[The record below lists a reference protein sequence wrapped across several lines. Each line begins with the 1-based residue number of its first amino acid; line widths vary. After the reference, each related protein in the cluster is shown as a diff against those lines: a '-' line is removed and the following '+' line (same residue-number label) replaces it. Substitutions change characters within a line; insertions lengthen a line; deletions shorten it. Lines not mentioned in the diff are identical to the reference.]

1 MFTVEQLSAL
11 GINTD
16 EIKSG
21 VIESITEALM
31 PSIHEDVYDG
41 VRQSVNS
48 IVAEKTSEWVAAAL
62 SKPIQPLN
70 SWGEPKGDKT
80 TIQALIE
87 KRAQEFMTEKVDSN
101 GKTGEYRSETP
112 RYLWAAQKVAED
124 ALQKELRP
132 SLDKVISEMKNEIQK
147 GIAKVVTDLV
157 ARNFSR

>member
-11 GINTD
+11 GISGE

-21 VIESITEALM
+21 VVEA
-31 PSIHEDVYDG
+31 IKDVYDD
-41 VRQSVNS
+41 VRKSITS

-87 KRAQEFMTEKVDSN
+87 ERAQGFMTEKVDSH
-101 GKTGEYRSETP
+101 GKAGEYRSETP

-132 SLDKVISEMKNEIQK
+132 SLDKVVAEMKREIQK
-147 GIAKVVTDLV
+147 GIAQVVSDLV

>member
-11 GINTD
+11 GISAE

-21 VIESITEALM
+21 VIEAIKEELM
-31 PSIHEDVYDG
+31 PSIHKDVYND
-41 VRQSVNS
+41 VRQSITF

-87 KRAQEFMTEKVDSN
+87 KRATEFMAEKVNEN
-101 GKTGEYRSETP
+101 GKVEGYRCETP

-132 SLDKVISEMKNEIQK
+132 SLDKVVAEMKREIQK
-147 GIAKVVTDLV
+147 GIAQVVSDLV